1 MTVFTRA
8 RGVRFRLLC
17 RAAVQFMAATG
28 LALASLSVNS
38 ADGALSLL
46 VCLALAG
53 ICFYFG
59 VRTVKERSSFK
70 PQAAAE
76 KVLRQLMPDFEDKGW
91 LVARQRNLPAECRG
105 YMVIFPPSGEL
116 GFVIGLSG
124 DWPDR
129 GSLEDPQRV
138 ASELSAYGRPHVPV
152 CLAAFVTG
160 YGDDYPFGVLSTTPT
175 RLLDALEETEQSFV
189 DERAAALERIR
200 LAHLP
205 PEPLAGTVP
214 MEETFAEPATDFA
227 DDPTEQEVM

>member
-1 MTVFTRA
+1 MTILTRA
-8 RGVRFRLLC
+8 GECAFAFFAGPQFNSWRPPASRWPHSASTPPTAHSRFWSVWPLGASASTSGC
-17 RAAVQFMAATG
+17 EPSKN
-28 LALASLSVNS
+28 ALH
-38 ADGALSLL
+38 
-46 VCLALAG
+46 
-53 ICFYFG
+53 
-59 VRTVKERSSFK
+59 SS
-70 PQAAAE
+70 PRRPPR
-76 KVLRQLMPDFEDKGW
+76 VLRNLIPDFEDKGW

-105 YMVIFPPSGEL
+105 YVVIFPPSGEL

-160 YGDDYPFGVLSTTPT
+160 YSDDYPFGVLTATPT
-175 RLLDALEETEQSFV
+175 RLLDALVDTEQSFV

-200 LAHLP
+200 IAHLP

-214 MEETFAEPATDFA
+214 MEETFAKPATDFT
-227 DDPTEQEVM
+227 DYPTEQEVM